1 MRLGSRV
8 ALPRASVQ
16 PGLYNGWT
24 MSTPATN
31 PSTSGRD
38 YRGLWAAISTGDVSP
53 QLIASLVVAV
63 GVGILFGYYVLNS
76 GGTTNLQLTQAQAT
90 ALQAEEASISRI
102 EELSAS
108 SKAKEDKYKK

>member
-1 MRLGSRV
+1 
-8 ALPRASVQ
+8 
-16 PGLYNGWT
+16 

-31 PSTSGRD
+31 PATNGRD
-38 YRGLWAAISTGDVSP
+38 YRNFWAALSTGDASLP
-53 QLIASLVVAV
+53 LISSLVVSV

-76 GGTTNLQLTQAQAT
+76 GGTGTRQITQAQAT
-90 ALQAEEASISRI
+90 ALHAEEKSIRNI